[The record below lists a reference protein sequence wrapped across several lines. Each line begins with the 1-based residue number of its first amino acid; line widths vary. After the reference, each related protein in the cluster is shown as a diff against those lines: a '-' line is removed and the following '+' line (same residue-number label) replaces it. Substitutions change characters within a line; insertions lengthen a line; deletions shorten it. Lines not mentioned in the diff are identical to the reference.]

1 MLYNI
6 LLFTSFILDESIHIS
21 KISVEIFEYDK
32 YCYIYPHKQKL
43 WGFSKISNIQRGL
56 GTKLWELLVYTYSLF
71 QQMSSLFSQLFQ
83 AKIFGI
89 IFRYYLHPFPY
100 ISATTKACKLF

>member
-6 LLFTSFILDESIHIS
+6 LFFTSFILDESIHIS

-56 GTKLWELLVYTYSLF
+56 GTKSLRTTGLYVF
-71 QQMSSLFSQLFQ
+71 PISTNVF
-83 AKIFGI
+83 I
-89 IFRYYLHPFPY
+89 IFPV
-100 ISATTKACKLF
+100 ISS